1 MSVPFLACMAAAA
14 AFYHLPPRVLPS
26 IQAVEGGKVG
36 AVRINTNGSADLGLM
51 QVNTI
56 WVQPLAGY
64 AHIDREAVVDR
75 LLNDPCFNIA
85 ASAAIV
91 RVYLT
96 EAHGNLM
103 AAIGYY
109 HSHTPGLSAAYREKV
124 VAAAV
129 DLFGRHRK
137 PR

>member
-36 AVRINTNGSADLGLM
+36 SVQINTNGSADLGLM

-56 WVQPLAGY
+56 WVQPLADL
-64 AHIDREAVVDR
+64 AHMNRQAVIDR
-75 LLNDPCFNIA
+75 LQHDPCFNIA
-85 ASAAIV
+85 ASAAIM
-91 RVYLT
+91 RFYLT
-96 EAHGNLM
+96 ETHGNLM

-109 HSHTPGLSAAYREKV
+109 HSHTPGLSTAYQEKV
-124 VAAAV
+124 LAAAGT
-129 DLFGRHRK
+129 LFARQLKR
-137 PR
+137 